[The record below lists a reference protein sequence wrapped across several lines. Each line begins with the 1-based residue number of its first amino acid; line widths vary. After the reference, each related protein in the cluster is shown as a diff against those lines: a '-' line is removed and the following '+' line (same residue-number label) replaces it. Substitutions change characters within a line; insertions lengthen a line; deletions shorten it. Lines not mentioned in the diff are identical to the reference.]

1 MAQLSIDKS
10 KLEDYKLARRE
21 ILREIKPS
29 SKQITDETAFVDSI
43 LDKINKTPGKHVS
56 CVIAGSFG
64 KGTNLADTKDFDIF
78 VLYPTDMK
86 REEFVEAGLALGQSV
101 FKGYFFEKA
110 YSEHPYIRGIINNYK
125 VEVVPAYKIA
135 PGEDIISAV
144 DRTSLHLLF
153 ILKNMKAV
161 QKDEVRILKKFMK
174 AIDCYGADTEVFGFS
189 GYLCEL
195 LILFYG
201 DFITL
206 LTHSANWEPPIKFTL
221 VKEQEVNLSRFSDPL
236 VVIDPVDQNRNVAS
250 AVSDKQLS
258 TFIAA
263 SRSFLQHPHKE
274 FFNKRPV
281 KQITYHQMV
290 GLLDSFSLTILE
302 FEVKD
307 MLKEM
312 VWSKVRKNAKKIVAH
327 LEFCDFNIMKW
338 DIFYKEGETKAH
350 MVMMSESLILPRN
363 KMMVGPLVSDM
374 KNSQNYLDNTKAVL
388 GPYIKDNRWYCI
400 KQREK
405 TDIKSILLDYTPDNI
420 DLDTVIFVGQD
431 IRNLYLAKTEVLDF
445 LSEFFVAKERFLI

>member
-1 MAQLSIDKS
+1 MVQLSIDKS

-29 SKQITDETAFVDSI
+29 AKQIADEEVFVNSI

-56 CVIAGSFG
+56 SVIAGSFG

-78 VLYPTDMK
+78 VLYPTDLK
-86 REEFVEAGLALGQSV
+86 RDEFVEAGLALGQSI
-101 FKGYFFEKA
+101 FKGYFWEKA

-125 VEVVPAYKIA
+125 VEIVPAYKIA

-153 ILKNMKAV
+153 ILKNMKAT

-174 AIDCYGADTEVFGFS
+174 AIDCYGADTEVYGFS

-221 VKEQEVNLSRFSDPL
+221 VKEQEVNLAKFSDPL
-236 VVIDPVDQNRNVAS
+236 VVIDPVDSNRNVAS

-263 SRSFLQHPHKE
+263 SRSFLQHPHKD
-274 FFNKRPV
+274 FFTKRPV

-312 VWSKVRKNAKKIVAH
+312 VWSKIRKNAKKIVAH

-338 DIFYKEGETKAH
+338 DIYYKEGETKGY

-374 KNSQNYLDNTKAVL
+374 KNSQNYLDNTKSVL

-400 KQREK
+400 RQREK
-405 TDIKSILLDYTPDNI
+405 TDIKSILLEYIPESL
-420 DLDTVIFVGQD
+420 DLDTTIFVGQD